1 MIGGDRYRFNEPKRF
16 AINAKDWIFISDKL
30 NCWVKILNE
39 AHKITGVIG
48 ADKQGLGPDQFNQSE
63 DAEARGS
70 TLWILNTHNGRIT
83 GLVCRTCRRIDK
95 SVG

>member
-1 MIGGDRYRFNEPKRF
+1 VIGGDRYRFNEPKCF

-48 ADKQGLGPDQFNQSE
+48 ADK
-63 DAEARGS
+63 
-70 TLWILNTHNGRIT
+70 
-83 GLVCRTCRRIDK
+83 
-95 SVG
+95 